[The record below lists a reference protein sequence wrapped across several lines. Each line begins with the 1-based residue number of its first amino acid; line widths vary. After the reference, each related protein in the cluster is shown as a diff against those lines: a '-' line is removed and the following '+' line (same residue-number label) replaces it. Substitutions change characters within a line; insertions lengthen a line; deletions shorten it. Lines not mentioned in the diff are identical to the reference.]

1 MRKIFHRFFMIV
13 SIVFVGLLLSD
24 VAKACSCVVNPTV
37 DIAFEKTPNVAILK
51 IKELQTIDYAGN
63 PMTFL
68 KKMTVEKVFKGN
80 FKIGQ
85 EISFAVTGSSCDYV
99 YPKETIGLEMLFYL
113 GKSDDSGVWFYPACT
128 RSTWVGAGVADLK
141 YIENLN
147 RVRGKTRLSGIVYQ
161 DRPTPNQ
168 YSNYQPL
175 PNRNVRIIGNGKNI
189 ELKTDE
195 NGFYEVYDLPAGKY
209 KIEVE
214 KIEGYKF
221 DKFDWTKNGDSFEV
235 TIKPKSHTEQNIV
248 YSIENL
254 VSGKFFDANGKT
266 FKNVCISLTPADG
279 SRGKFLLDCTKENGD
294 FEIDDIP
301 IGDYVIVIN
310 EDGKISANEPF
321 GTFYYP
327 NVSDREKAQVFKIGA
342 GQQIKDLV
350 IKAPT
355 TADIITISGKV
366 LFENGVAKEE
376 DEFISVE
383 FIPEGKEKE
392 TSKID
397 GKSSAIVDRNG
408 NFSLRVLKGQEGKFY
423 GELMTFIGEYKNCPK
438 LEGILRKNGRT
449 SMDIYTN
456 KIAIDGTKDLTGIVL
471 TFPFPSCKKAKID

>member
-1 MRKIFHRFFMIV
+1 MRKIFHRFFMIAV
-13 SIVFVGLLLSD
+13 IVFASLLLAD
-24 VAKACSCVVNPTV
+24 AAKACSCVANPTV

-175 PNRNVRIIGNGKNI
+175 PNRSVRIIGKGKNI

-209 KIEVE
+209 KIEVDQ
-214 KIEGYKF
+214 IDGYKF
-221 DKFDWTKNGDSFEV
+221 DKFDWTKNRESFEV

-248 YSIENL
+248 YSIDNL
-254 VSGKFFDANGKT
+254 VSGKFFDTNGKT

-310 EDGKISANEPF
+310 EDNEISADEPF

-327 NVSDREKAQVFKIGA
+327 NVSKLEEAQVFKIGA

-355 TADIITISGKV
+355 TAETITISGKV
-366 LFENGVAKEE
+366 IFENGSPKAD
-376 DEFISVE
+376 DEFLSVE
-383 FIPEGKEKE
+383 FVPEKDEKE
-392 TSKID
+392 TTKID
-397 GKSSAIVDRNG
+397 GESRARVDEKG
-408 NFSLRVLKGQEGKFY
+408 NFSLRVLKGQKGKFSA
-423 GELMTFIGEYKNCPK
+423 ELLTFIGDRVNCPK
-438 LEGILRKNGRT
+438 LDRILRKQG
-449 SMDIYTN
+449 N
-456 KIAIDGTKDLTGIVL
+456 KSDVNSNSITIDGTKDLTGIVL
-471 TFPFPSCKKAKID
+471 KFPFPSCKKAKR